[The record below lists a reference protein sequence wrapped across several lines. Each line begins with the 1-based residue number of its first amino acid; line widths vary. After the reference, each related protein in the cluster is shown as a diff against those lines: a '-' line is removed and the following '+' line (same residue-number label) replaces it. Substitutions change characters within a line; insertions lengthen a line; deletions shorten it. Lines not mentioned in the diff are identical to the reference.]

1 MKIAKYLILELLF
14 IILVINSYWFFAD
27 MDRDNSV
34 CVDVGNYLEFE
45 WSSYFHWFREDLN
58 QICHFDEKNLFMYFW
73 FVFTYYTLFKIIT
86 VRFFPLGCKLRFL
99 IPEMIIFISAFGIR
113 TILEDLLIITDESI
127 KNAIIGLLFMF
138 SPFILYMLFLY
149 TLYRLVLWEEKNI
162 KILKTH
168 PLLVGILLFLVSLFI
183 FPPVATIFYCIL
195 WVPFI
200 LWVIYIKLPQIFI
213 TLCNHKKHSKNKYF
227 IGKLILSLTLALS
240 CITGEV
246 FFFRTFYSELSGFV
260 FFTYYILFSAV
271 IRLVYYGAMIWLWN
285 TPSKNI
291 LQKEYS

>member
-1 MKIAKYLILELLF
+1 MKIAKYLFLELLF

-27 MDRDNSV
+27 MGRDNSV
-34 CVDVGNYLEFE
+34 CVDVGNYLEFG

-58 QICHFDEKNLFMYFW
+58 QICHFAEKNLFMYFW

-86 VRFFPLGCKLRFL
+86 VRFFPLSCKLRFL

-127 KNAIIGLLFMF
+127 KNTIIGLLFMF

-149 TLYRLVLWEEKNI
+149 TLYRLVLSEEKNI

-195 WVPFI
+195 LVPFI
-200 LWVIYIKLPQIFI
+200 LWFIYIKLPQIFI

-271 IRLVYYGAMIWLWN
+271 IRLVYYGAMAWFWN
-285 TPSKNI
+285 ISDKNI
-291 LQKEYS
+291 LQKE

>member
-1 MKIAKYLILELLF
+1 MKIAKYLFLELLF

-27 MDRDNSV
+27 MGRDNSV
-34 CVDVGNYLEFE
+34 CVDVGNYLEFG

-58 QICHFDEKNLFMYFW
+58 QICHFAEKNLFMYFW
-73 FVFTYYTLFKIIT
+73 FVLTYYTLFKIIT

-127 KNAIIGLLFMF
+127 KNTIIGLLFMF
-138 SPFILYMLFLY
+138 YPFILYMLFLY
-149 TLYRLVLWEEKNI
+149 TLYRLVLSEEKNI

-168 PLLVGILLFLVSLFI
+168 PLLLGILLFLVSLFI
-183 FPPVATIFYCIL
+183 FPSVATIFYCIL
-195 WVPFI
+195 LVPFI
-200 LWVIYIKLPQIFI
+200 LWFIYIKLPQIFI
-213 TLCNHKKHSKNKYF
+213 TLCNHTKHSKNKYF

-246 FFFRTFYSELSGFV
+246 FFFRTFYSELSGFA

-271 IRLVYYGAMIWLWN
+271 IRLIYYGTMTRLWDI
-285 TPSKNI
+285 SDKNI
-291 LQKEYS
+291 LQKE

>member
-27 MDRDNSV
+27 MTRDNSV
-34 CVDVGNYLEFE
+34 CIDVSINNFSELG
-45 WSSYFHWFREDLN
+45 WSNYFHWFREDLN
-58 QICHFDEKNLFMYFW
+58 QICYFDEKKLFMYFW

-99 IPEMIIFISAFGIR
+99 IPEMVIFISAFGIR
-113 TILEDLLIITDESI
+113 TISEDLLIITDESI

-149 TLYRLVLWEEKNI
+149 SLYRLVLSEEKNI

-183 FPPVATIFYCIL
+183 FPTIATIFYCIL

-200 LWVIYIKLPQIFI
+200 LWFIYIKLPQIFI

-227 IGKLILSLTLALS
+227 IGKLILSLILALS

-246 FFFRTFYSELSGFV
+246 FFFRTFYSELSGFGV
-260 FFTYYILFSAV
+260 FAYYILFSAV
-271 IRLVYYGAMIWLWN
+271 IRLIYYGAIILLWN
-285 TPSKNI
+285 NLNKNI
-291 LQKEYS
+291 LQKE

>member
-113 TILEDLLIITDESI
+113 TIL
-127 KNAIIGLLFMF
+127 
-138 SPFILYMLFLY
+138 ILYRAVCFAKLVFVTDKCIQAPDVKQQMLS
-149 TLYRLVLWEEKNI
+149 
-162 KILKTH
+162 IL
-168 PLLVGILLFLVSLFI
+168 
-183 FPPVATIFYCIL
+183 
-195 WVPFI
+195 
-200 LWVIYIKLPQIFI
+200 
-213 TLCNHKKHSKNKYF
+213 
-227 IGKLILSLTLALS
+227 
-240 CITGEV
+240 
-246 FFFRTFYSELSGFV
+246 
-260 FFTYYILFSAV
+260 
-271 IRLVYYGAMIWLWN
+271 
-285 TPSKNI
+285 
-291 LQKEYS
+291 

>member
-99 IPEMIIFISAFGIR
+99 IPEMIYISFWNKNYPRRFIDNNR
-113 TILEDLLIITDESI
+113 
-127 KNAIIGLLFMF
+127 
-138 SPFILYMLFLY
+138 
-149 TLYRLVLWEEKNI
+149 
-162 KILKTH
+162 
-168 PLLVGILLFLVSLFI
+168 
-183 FPPVATIFYCIL
+183 
-195 WVPFI
+195 
-200 LWVIYIKLPQIFI
+200 
-213 TLCNHKKHSKNKYF
+213 
-227 IGKLILSLTLALS
+227 
-240 CITGEV
+240 
-246 FFFRTFYSELSGFV
+246 
-260 FFTYYILFSAV
+260 
-271 IRLVYYGAMIWLWN
+271 
-285 TPSKNI
+285 
-291 LQKEYS
+291 